1 MSDADIEQYL
11 QEIGRYRLLTET
23 EETSLARRVR
33 GGDAKAR
40 EDMINANLRLVVSIA
55 KSYANCGLMLL
66 DTIAEGNIGLL
77 KAVERF
83 DPENGGRFSTYASW
97 WIKQTIRRALSSK
110 VKNVRVPTY
119 MAEMVSRWRKA
130 SSELAQELQRDVTP
144 EEIADKMSLN
154 GERAMAVQKAL
165 GASRSSN
172 ISFGGRGR
180 EEDDLDALLAQAGK
194 SYDGEEPR
202 EPDREGVKLELL
214 LACLDPR
221 EEKVIRKRYGIG
233 VGEPMTLD
241 VIGDSFSPPITR
253 ERVRQIET
261 RALNSMLR
269 ILDEEER
276 RGAPELSLS

>member
-1 MSDADIEQYL
+1 MSDLDIGQYL
-11 QEIGRYRLLTET
+11 QEIGRYRLLTEA
-23 EETSLARRVR
+23 EEASLARRIR
-33 GGDAKAR
+33 RGDAQAR

-55 KSYANCGLMLL
+55 KCYANCGLMLL
-66 DTIAEGNIGLL
+66 DIIAEGNIGLL

-110 VKNVRVPTY
+110 VKNIRVPTY
-119 MAEMVSRWRKA
+119 MAEMVSRWRKV
-130 SSELAQELQRDVTP
+130 SSELAQELQRDATP

-154 GERAMAVQKAL
+154 GERSVAVQRAL

-172 ISFGGRGR
+172 MSFGNRGR
-180 EEDDLDALLAQAGK
+180 EEEDLDDLLAQAGK

-202 EPDREGVKLELL
+202 EPDREDIKLELL
-214 LACLDPR
+214 LACLDSR
-221 EEKVIRKRYGIG
+221 EEKVIRRRYGIG
-233 VGEPMTLD
+233 VDDPMTLD
-241 VIGDSFSPPITR
+241 VIGESFSPSITR

-261 RALNSMLR
+261 SALNSMLR

-276 RGAPELSLS
+276 RDAPERSPA